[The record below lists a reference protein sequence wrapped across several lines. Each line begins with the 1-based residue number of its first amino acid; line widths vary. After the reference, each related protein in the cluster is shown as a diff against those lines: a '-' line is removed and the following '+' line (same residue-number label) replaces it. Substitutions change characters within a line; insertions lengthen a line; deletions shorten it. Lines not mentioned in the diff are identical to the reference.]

1 MDTAQQSAPTC
12 SPIDRLGLGVSDH
25 VTAVT
30 RLTPGGWGPSESD
43 RQPEWQSLT
52 LTVPLAV
59 SSRKLCHL
67 SATERPRAS
76 EFTSESCRFWRHLA
90 PTSGDSDS
98 CPAASLV
105 GSLGQHLD
113 GSGPAVLRAHCPQV
127 SSTHCPVPTAQCP
140 VPTHHD
146 RQAAQP
152 RLQAAAAGR
161 CSGCT
166 ARQCQP
172 VPGCI

>member
-59 SSRKLCHL
+59 TLVLVWKAVPGTR
-67 SATERPRAS
+67 TR
-76 EFTSESCRFWRHLA
+76 
-90 PTSGDSDS
+90 
-98 CPAASLV
+98 ASLV

-166 ARQCQP
+166 ARQCRPP
-172 VPGCI
+172 VPGCITQAQSLSLPAGHGSRRVAGPVA